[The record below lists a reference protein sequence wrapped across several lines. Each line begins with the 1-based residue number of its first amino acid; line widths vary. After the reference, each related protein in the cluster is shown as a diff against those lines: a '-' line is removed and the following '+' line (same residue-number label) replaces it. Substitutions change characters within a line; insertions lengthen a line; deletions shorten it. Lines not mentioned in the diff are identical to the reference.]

1 MQETQ
6 IYQAWITVKLKD
18 ISKKKLPALN
28 GLQSLD
34 KLLRTKVIQHNGN
47 SILKVSGKICNLDNL
62 MLPAG
67 INIMDCGQDKP
78 SLYLLLTPDGFI
90 WLPTHFHFTML
101 FQDFKVNSQ
110 DKLQHG
116 QMTGR
121 VLITIG
127 FMKDQM
133 LKAPGIYHK
142 ECGDGSNGKT
152 ERMFC

>member
-1 MQETQ
+1 M
-6 IYQAWITVKLKD
+6 VKLKD
-18 ISKKKLPALN
+18 ISKKKLPVPN

-34 KLLRTKVIQHNGN
+34 KLLKTKVIQHNGN
-47 SILKVSGKICNLDNL
+47 SILMDSGKICNLDKQ

-67 INIMDCGQDKP
+67 INIMDCGQVKP

-90 WLPTHFHFTML
+90 WLPTPFHFTML
-101 FQDFKVNSQ
+101 FQDFRVNSL
-110 DKLQHG
+110 DKLQLG

-133 LKAPGIYHK
+133 LRAPGTYLK
-142 ECGDGSNGKT
+142 ECGDGSNGKM
-152 ERMFC
+152 ERMFF